1 MKKLLVISLS
11 AMALLS
17 ACKKTEGEGGSG
29 SIKGV
34 IFVENYNAQQTSL
47 INSYLGAKEDVYII
61 YGDEDNT
68 IDDKIEASYDGT
80 FEFKYLR
87 PGTYTIFAYSDKYDI
102 STGATTDEAVK
113 VTVEVKKKKTTEV
126 ETIVIKR

>member
-1 MKKLLVISLS
+1 MKKLLVLGLS

-47 INSYLGAKEDVYII
+47 INSYLGAKEDVYLV
-61 YGDEDNT
+61 YGDEDFT
-68 IDDKIEASYDGT
+68 IDDKVEASFDGT

-87 PGTYTIFAYSDKYDI
+87 PGTYTVFAYSDKYDV
-102 STGATTDEAVK
+102 STGATTDEAIK
-113 VTVEVKKKKTTEV
+113 FTVEVKKKATTDV
-126 ETIVIKR
+126 GKITVKR